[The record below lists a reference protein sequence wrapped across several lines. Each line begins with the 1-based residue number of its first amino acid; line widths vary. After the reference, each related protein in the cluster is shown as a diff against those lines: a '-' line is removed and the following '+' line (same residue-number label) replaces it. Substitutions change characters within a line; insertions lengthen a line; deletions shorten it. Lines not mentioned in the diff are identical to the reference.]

1 MLFHIENITRIV
13 TTFAAH
19 SYCAIKDDDA
29 LAFLLVCVCHI
40 LNFGQYNI
48 TIFDFIIGRE
58 VNILLFHYT

>member
-19 SYCAIKDDDA
+19 SYCAIEDDDA
-29 LAFLLVCVCHI
+29 LAFLLVCHI
-40 LNFGQYNI
+40 WHFGQYNI
-48 TIFDFIIGRE
+48 TIFDFMRWE